1 MPPRM
6 SLCEKNKRRLA
17 TQTISIQY
25 KSGSKSLKY
34 MLQGLSH
41 DKIAEG
47 VSFLGLQLVL
57 FSIFYTFWALIT
69 VVHLFL
75 GVEPLISSN

>member
-1 MPPRM
+1 
-6 SLCEKNKRRLA
+6 
-17 TQTISIQY
+17 
-25 KSGSKSLKY
+25 